1 MKERLET
8 IQRMINKY
16 EEETFEKPG
25 VLLIRPEVYNDITK
39 YLGDIKSPIE
49 KINTL
54 FGVPVEVADY
64 ITHKVV
70 CLSEESYK
78 TLKGV

>member
-1 MKERLET
+1 MKEKLET
-8 IQRMINKY
+8 IQMMINKY
-16 EEETFEKPG
+16 EDKTFEKPG

-39 YLGDIKSPIE
+39 YLEDTKSPIE

-64 ITHKVV
+64 ITYEVV

-78 TLKGV
+78 TLKGI